1 LPHADRFDDHDLVA
15 HRVHHSHGI
24 ERRVR
29 ESPEIAAGTH
39 GSDEDAWIGSMALH
53 PYPVA
58 EDCAPRIG
66 AGWIDRDYADART
79 AAAQVLYRGIDQ
91 G

>member
-1 LPHADRFDDHDLVA
+1 
-15 HRVHHSHGI
+15 
-24 ERRVR
+24 
-29 ESPEIAAGTH
+29 
-39 GSDEDAWIGSMALH
+39 MALH